1 MESVRRGNSEFVLG
15 RLEIDT
21 VVTRGEC
28 GLVVLTECAIGKVE
42 LSWFLK
48 VLIGKRMEEVF

>member
-28 GLVVLTECAIGKVE
+28 GLVVLN
-42 LSWFLK
+42 
-48 VLIGKRMEEVF
+48 MP